1 MGRDMQ
7 HSIKD
12 IRLNNPSAL
21 AGSFYIS
28 LLMREILKIQSSKRK
43 RKEKL
48 LKSYHN
54 VLFSELIIK
63 AFFTATEG
71 GFIYQN
77 QYNSL

>member
-1 MGRDMQ
+1 MQ

-12 IRLNNPSAL
+12 VRLNNPSAL

-28 LLMREILKIQSSKRK
+28 LLMREILKIQSGKDTC
-43 RKEKL
+43 KEKL

-63 AFFTATEG
+63 AFFMATKG
-71 GFIYQN
+71 VFTYQN